1 MYVMAQTY
9 GVESILPLHRFA
21 SRGRT
26 ANKLRAVPV
35 KLRII
40 EADAADIRRHLV
52 SSQYLSSDLDGRT
65 GRDAE
70 RRIRDHRESS
80 YERVL
85 SQLSHPTYR
94 YRQHSPRRRLSSP
107 TDDRGSRAQGV
118 LECPSIW
125 DI

>member
-40 EADAADIRRHLV
+40 EADAADIRRYLV
-52 SSQYLSSDLDGRT
+52 SSHYLSSDLVRT
-65 GRDAE
+65 DALNWMSTE
-70 RRIRDHRESS
+70 DLRESVRPRLRFGVQRIVLCDQCMYGNFHSEWDRLCLRHPALRS
-80 YERVL
+80 YGR
-85 SQLSHPTYR
+85 
-94 YRQHSPRRRLSSP
+94 
-107 TDDRGSRAQGV
+107 
-118 LECPSIW
+118 
-125 DI
+125 